1 MLAGSANN
9 YLANNY
15 LANNYLANNYLGDKY
30 IGQKLNA
37 SPRRQRAA
45 RTRSRDSVGMF
56 EALRVWAVD
65 SEKST
70 WCDFEDVVKGA
81 FLT

>member
-1 MLAGSANN
+1 
-9 YLANNY
+9 
-15 LANNYLANNYLGDKY
+15 
-30 IGQKLNA
+30 
-37 SPRRQRAA
+37 
-45 RTRSRDSVGMF
+45 MF

-70 WCDFEDVVKGA
+70 WCDFEDVVKGT